1 MQIRADVDRL
11 VQNCLIYKDD
21 FENRCQESE
30 FLADSIREYVRHS
43 DNPREAIV
51 GGVEQLQN
59 SLNRIPML
67 RETVSGRRYDFA
79 LGELSYA

>member
-51 GGVEQLQN
+51 GGVEQL
-59 SLNRIPML
+59 
-67 RETVSGRRYDFA
+67 
-79 LGELSYA
+79 